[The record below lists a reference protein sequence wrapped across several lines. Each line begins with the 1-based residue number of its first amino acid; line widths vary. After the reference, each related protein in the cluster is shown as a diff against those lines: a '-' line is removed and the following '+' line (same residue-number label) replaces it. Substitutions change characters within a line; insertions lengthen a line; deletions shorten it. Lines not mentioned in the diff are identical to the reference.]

1 MPTPKTHSRLKKH
14 SLVVYHLHGQT
25 VQFMVWTKGKQNSG
39 LVNVVSESC
48 PFICKN
54 QLYLPKNGLEG
65 LKLVSKIALRKWNMN
80 FRLEHSIQKNR
91 TTFSDVPLLPE
102 FSTGM
107 NQKVVFHLLSDWIFQ
122 EICVSGKQ
130 PSKTQKHLL
139 TPTDG
144 QEVTCVSHRGENKL
158 TGSNPTLQASQNQ
171 SSVGESVSLLFP
183 ESLSSS
189 LIPQQP
195 GKLYKTSV

>member
-1 MPTPKTHSRLKKH
+1 MTTPKTHSRLKRH

-25 VQFMVWTKGKQNSG
+25 VQFMVCTKGKQNSG

-65 LKLVSKIALRKWNMN
+65 LKLVSKIALRKMNMN

-91 TTFSDVPLLPE
+91 TTFSDVLLLPE

-122 EICVSGKQ
+122 EICVSGKK
-130 PSKTQKHLL
+130 PPKTTKTSSDSHQMVRKLHVCPARGGINLL
-139 TPTDG
+139 A
-144 QEVTCVSHRGENKL
+144 VILLCRHHR
-158 TGSNPTLQASQNQ
+158 TRVLQVNQYHYSSQNHY
-171 SSVGESVSLLFP
+171 LHH
-183 ESLSSS
+183 
-189 LIPQQP
+189 
-195 GKLYKTSV
+195 